1 MATAKKQKGATK
13 RSDATVVPRKKPVRL
28 KAKTEAAKAQKLA
41 HANAARDAAH
51 RDVVE
56 SLSIRAP
63 QVVAEDAELNA
74 ILSETNRPTTYTEA
88 LGTRISDLL
97 VAGLSV
103 MKIAKMPGMP
113 SEVRMFR
120 WIGTLDHPFSAIYKE
135 AKALMVSRFEEEI
148 QAIADEQTTSVLR
161 IEREVF
167 NPAGVKETVVETR
180 HVDAVEHRKL
190 RIAAR
195 QWSLSHLMP
204 KKHGKQAQV
213 TDDKPNEQL
222 NALFAALKAGPAD
235 TNG

>member
-1 MATAKKQKGATK
+1 MATAKQKQGAA
-13 RSDATVVPRKKPVRL
+13 RSTAKAPVKSKKL
-28 KAKTEAAKAQKLA
+28 KARTPKAKAEKLA
-41 HANAARDAAH
+41 QANAARDAAH

-120 WIGTLDHPFSAIYKE
+120 WIGTPDHPFSKVYKE

-167 NPAGVKETVVETR
+167 SPDGVKETVVEVR

-195 QWSLSHLMP
+195 QWTLSHLMP
-204 KKHGKQAQV
+204 KKHGKQAMG
-213 TDDKPNEQL
+213 TAGEGNEQL
-222 NALFAALKAGPAD
+222 NALFAALKSGPAEPQD
-235 TNG
+235 G

>member
-28 KAKTEAAKAQKLA
+28 KAKTSQDRIEKLGKLHAVRKVAQT
-41 HANAARDAAH
+41 
-51 RDVVE
+51 DVVE
-56 SLSIRAP
+56 SLSARIP

-120 WIGTLDHPFSAIYKE
+120 WIGTPDHPFSAIYKE

-148 QAIADEQTTSVLR
+148 QAISDEPHIGELVTT
-161 IEREVF
+161 REVY
-167 NPAGVKETVVETR
+167 
-180 HVDAVEHRKL
+180 VDGALKTITEVRKVDMFEHR
-190 RIAAR
+190 
-195 QWSLSHLMP
+195 
-204 KKHGKQAQV
+204 KQAQV